1 MEGMSERRWPWLL
14 AAIMV
19 LGLALRI
26 AGAQGGLSL
35 DEAWSSV
42 QARDAGTPLG
52 IFLNIN
58 HDNNHHLNSL
68 WLLLVGFDAPPLLQ
82 RALSIASG
90 TLAILVAA
98 SIGRR
103 RGASLGLLTALFFAV
118 SPVLV
123 TLGSEARGYAPM
135 ALALLI
141 ALRLTDRWLAGER
154 QDSPA
159 LGLAL
164 CFFIGALF
172 QLTILFGFC
181 ALAGWVS
188 FTLWRRDGFARAIGA
203 TLRLLLPTAIGVGIV
218 FAILAYGAL
227 THQGFHFGSYDPFA
241 LSWFLHGLSEM
252 YGYTLGLPGMTMSVL
267 LLVPVL
273 IVLMPGT
280 GATRLPFH
288 CLAILGFP
296 VALALLQAG
305 NVGHPRYYLL
315 CGLSLL
321 ILLAETLWLEI
332 RGGGWRRW
340 VAAAV
345 GVVILAGSLAGDI
358 DLAINRRGDSLATI
372 SALKARAPQGTG
384 ILLDGGIGR
393 AVLESA
399 AASAHYPI
407 EIVAAECP
415 PPRFLYFF
423 RFRGEMRAP
432 RLVHCGHRY
441 RQIAGMQARGFSGTP
456 WTLYELQP

>member
-1 MEGMSERRWPWLL
+1 MSDRRWPWLL

-98 SIGRR
+98 RLGRR
-103 RGASLGLLTALFFAV
+103 RGAALGLLTALLFAV

-135 ALALLI
+135 SLALLT
-141 ALRLTDRWLAGER
+141 ALLLIDRWLAGESR
-154 QDSPA
+154 DSPA
-159 LGLAL
+159 LSLAL

-172 QLTILFGFC
+172 QLTILFGLC
-181 ALAGWVS
+181 AVAGWVF
-188 FTLWRRDGFARAIGA
+188 FTLRQRDGFARAAGA
-203 TLRLLLPTAIGVGIV
+203 TLRLFLPTATGIGLV
-218 FAILAYGAL
+218 FAIIAYGAL
-227 THQGFHFGSYDPFA
+227 THQGFHFGSYDRFE
-241 LSWFLHGLSEM
+241 LVWFLHGLTEM
-252 YGYTLGLPGMTMSVL
+252 YGYTLGLPGMPLPLLALVPALLVL
-267 LLVPVL
+267 L
-273 IVLMPGT
+273 PGT
-280 GATRLPFH
+280 GVSRLPWH
-288 CLAILGFP
+288 RLAILGFP
-296 VALALLQAG
+296 IALAVLQAG

-321 ILLAETLWLEI
+321 ILLAQMLWLEI

-340 VAAAV
+340 VAAAA
-345 GVVILAGSLAGDI
+345 GVVILVGSLGCDI

-372 SALKARAPQGTG
+372 SALKARAPQGAR
-384 ILLDGGIGR
+384 IFLDGAIGR

-399 AASAHYPI
+399 AASAHYPVA
-407 EIVAAECP
+407 IVQAECP

-423 RFRGEMRAP
+423 RFRGEARTP
-432 RLVHCGHRY
+432 RLVHCGRRY
-441 RQIAGMQARGFSGTP
+441 AEIAGMPARGFSGTP